1 MSSESP
7 SEMPMISSEMP
18 MMFSESSSISP
29 SMFPPKC
36 NFILLENNKPHYHH
50 DPAKIEQYKKVFSGP
65 PNNLLIIFITTGVI
79 LSALSL
85 FRIYGSFTKKQQ
97 VKPPVPA
104 PVPEPSMFVK
114 ILLSAYTHLVIGI
127 IMIATCS
134 AKLDERNKF
143 YNQFKKEIVSNCIP

>member
-1 MSSESP
+1 
-7 SEMPMISSEMP
+7 MPMISSEMP

-36 NFILLENNKPHYHH
+36 NFILLENNKPHYHP
-50 DPAKIEQYKKVFSGP
+50 DPKKMEQYKKVFSGP
-65 PNNLLIIFITTGVI
+65 PNNFLIIFITAGVI

-104 PVPEPSMFVK
+104 APAPTPVPSMFVK